1 MNSSHFIEL
10 TENELTAITGGN
22 NAGAA
27 VVAAMTCAAGGING
41 GKYFGP
47 WGMVIGGVG
56 GAAICGYLAYTA
68 IG

>member
-1 MNSSHFIEL
+1 MTFEHFETL
-10 TENELTAITGGN
+10 NENNLRDIYGGN

-27 VVAAMTCAAGGING
+27 VVAAMSCAAGGIKLG
-41 GKYFGP
+41 GKFGP
-47 WGMVIGGVG
+47 WGAAIGGVG